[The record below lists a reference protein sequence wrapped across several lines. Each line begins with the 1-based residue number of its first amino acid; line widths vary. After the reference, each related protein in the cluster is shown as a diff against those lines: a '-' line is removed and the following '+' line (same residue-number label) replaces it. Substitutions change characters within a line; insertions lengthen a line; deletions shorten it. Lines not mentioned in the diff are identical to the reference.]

1 MWVQSD
7 GQLGEDIYQV
17 TTITSSHLLIIGE
30 NAAIVDTG
38 IAATAEELVGK
49 ISEVLPDD
57 CKLSQIF
64 LCHDEF
70 DHIGGIA
77 ALRKAYPGLQVMA
90 STGVAARL
98 ADADFLR
105 ACYEEQAKHAAALQ
119 QELTTNADEWCSLT
133 SVDHTIKPGDHFHLG
148 YDVEIRVI
156 DASGYRSG
164 QLGYYIMPDKCIV
177 AAEAVGSYHGRDKSV
192 PSFSD
197 NFNDYM
203 NTLDR
208 IAQLDLSVVALPHA
222 GAITG
227 ELAQKFIGQIREAA
241 TTLRSN
247 LKERINSGEIIDNI
261 VPALISEWD
270 LNSLSPDGP
279 FIGLRRKTA
288 EGMIRQAAID

>member
-17 TTITSSHLLIIGE
+17 TTITSSHLLVIGE
-30 NAAIVDTG
+30 NAAIIDTG
-38 IAATAEELVGK
+38 IAATAEELIHK
-49 ISEVLPDD
+49 INEVLPDD
-57 CKLSQIF
+57 CRLSQVF

-70 DHIGGIA
+70 DHVGGIA
-77 ALRKAYPGLQVMA
+77 SLRKAYPGLQVMA
-90 STGVAARL
+90 STGVAAKL
-98 ADADFLR
+98 ADPDFLR
-105 ACYEEQAKHAAALQ
+105 TSYAEQSKHAAALQ
-119 QELTTNADEWCSLT
+119 QEMTIPIEEWCSLT

-156 DASGYRSG
+156 DASGYRSN
-164 QLGYYIMPDKCIV
+164 QLGYYVMPDKCIV

-227 ELAQKFIGQIREAA
+227 ELAQKFIDQIREAA
-241 TTLRSN
+241 TALRTN
-247 LKERINSGEIIDNI
+247 LKDRINSGEIIDNI
-261 VPALISEWD
+261 LPALIAEWD

-279 FIGLRRKTA
+279 FAGLRRKTA
-288 EGMIRQAAID
+288 EGMIRQAASD